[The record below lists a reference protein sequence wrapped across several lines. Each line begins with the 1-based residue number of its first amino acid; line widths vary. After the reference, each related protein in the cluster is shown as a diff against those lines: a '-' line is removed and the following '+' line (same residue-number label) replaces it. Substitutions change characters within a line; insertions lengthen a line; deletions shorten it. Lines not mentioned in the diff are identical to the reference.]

1 MKNTCDSVCRID
13 YYGFHGKHD
22 YIKDS
27 FLSQGANARHVIAVI
42 EVIVM
47 INFFQNLLRM
57 GENVIFIFSSFFGLA

>member
-1 MKNTCDSVCRID
+1 MKNTRDSVCRID

-27 FLSQGANARHVIAVI
+27 FLSQGANARNVIEVI

-57 GENVIFIFSSFFGLA
+57 GEMLYSFFLPFLA